1 MGTHPIFE
9 SDFDCLTDMTADA
22 VAKTAEEKVK
32 AWGIPASDFIDDVE
46 KFLSEKFKS
55 EGASDQEIG
64 TDQAEAALRSLDEL
78 LQKYKMFQA
87 GLSEK
92 KRRLEGQIPE
102 ISSTLDAINHLLEN
116 NGKTIETS
124 IDCTEKVMLWLGANV
139 MLEYDATEAQTLLT
153 NNKENA
159 VKSLEDVRE
168 QLAFLQDQM
177 TTTEVSMARV
187 YNWDVNRR
195 KAANLK

>member
-1 MGTHPIFE
+1 
-9 SDFDCLTDMTADA
+9 MTADA

-32 AWGIPASDFIDDVE
+32 AWGIPSSDFIDDVE

-92 KRRLEGQIPE
+92 VPFKKYSSDIDFIFLEKKIRRSNPRNF
-102 ISSTLDAINHLLEN
+102 IN
-116 NGKTIETS
+116 IRC
-124 IDCTEKVMLWLGANV
+124 D
-139 MLEYDATEAQTLLT
+139 QTFI
-153 NNKENA
+153 
-159 VKSLEDVRE
+159 RE
-168 QLAFLQDQM
+168 
-177 TTTEVSMARV
+177 
-187 YNWDVNRR
+187 
-195 KAANLK
+195 

>member
-1 MGTHPIFE
+1 MIYKYVFL
-9 SDFDCLTDMTADA
+9 FLDMTADA

-92 KRRLEGQIPE
+92 V
-102 ISSTLDAINHLLEN
+102 ISMN
-116 NGKTIETS
+116 
-124 IDCTEKVMLWLGANV
+124 M
-139 MLEYDATEAQTLLT
+139 Q
-153 NNKENA
+153 
-159 VKSLEDVRE
+159 DVDI
-168 QLAFLQDQM
+168 Q
-177 TTTEVSMARV
+177 
-187 YNWDVNRR
+187 
-195 KAANLK
+195 

>member
-1 MGTHPIFE
+1 MIYNYF
-9 SDFDCLTDMTADA
+9 FLFLDMTADA

-92 KRRLEGQIPE
+92 VLY
-102 ISSTLDAINHLLEN
+102 LAIR
-116 NGKTIETS
+116 
-124 IDCTEKVMLWLGANV
+124 WP
-139 MLEYDATEAQTLLT
+139 Y
-153 NNKENA
+153 
-159 VKSLEDVRE
+159 
-168 QLAFLQDQM
+168 
-177 TTTEVSMARV
+177 
-187 YNWDVNRR
+187 
-195 KAANLK
+195 

>member
-102 ISSTLDAINHLLEN
+102 ISSTLDAIKHLLEN
-116 NGKTIETS
+116 NGKTIEAS
-124 IDCTEKVMLWLGANV
+124 FHCTEKVMLWLGANV

-168 QLAFLQDQM
+168 QLAFLQ
-177 TTTEVSMARV
+177 
-187 YNWDVNRR
+187 
-195 KAANLK
+195 